1 MGMAQTDLRIGL
13 AGLGTVGAGVIKLL
27 DENASIVGRRAG
39 RAIRVTAVSARDRTR
54 ERGVDTA
61 RFAWVDNA
69 PDLAARDD
77 VDCVVEL
84 VGGSDGPALATANA
98 TLQAGKSFVT
108 ANKAMLAHHG
118 LELAALAEKAG
129 AALKFEAAVGGG
141 IPVIKGMREGL
152 AANDVTSVYGIL
164 NGTCNYILT
173 TMEKDGSDFAA
184 VLADA
189 QALGYA
195 EADPSFDVDGIDA
208 AHKLAILA
216 TLGFGS
222 APDFAH
228 VSTLGIRAIKA
239 ADIAFARQMNYR
251 IKLIGR
257 AEMING
263 ALYQR
268 VSPTLV
274 PLNHPIAHV
283 DSSLNAVVVEGNYV
297 GRLLFQGRGAGEGPT
312 ASAVV
317 ADLIDVAR
325 GEWGPA
331 FAIPAAQLSKLPAA
345 DADVCQARFYQ
356 RLTVKDQPGVLADVT
371 AILRDC
377 GVSLATVLQRGKI
390 AQGKDDSGGVY
401 VVLTTHLT
409 TAGAM
414 KAASTAMA
422 ALEAVLVPPLIMP
435 IMD

>member
-1 MGMAQTDLRIGL
+1 MSSKDLRIGL

-39 RAIRVTAVSARDRTR
+39 RNIVVTAVSARDRTR
-54 ERGVDTA
+54 NRGVDTS

-69 PDLAARDD
+69 PDLATRDD

-84 VGGSDGPALATANA
+84 VGGSDGPAFATAKA
-98 TLQAGKSFVT
+98 TLQAGKCFVT

-118 LELAALAEKAG
+118 LELAALAEKSG
-129 AALKFEAAVGGG
+129 TALKFEAAVGGG

-173 TMEKDGSDFAA
+173 TMEKDGSDFAK

-222 APDFAH
+222 APDFGA
-228 VSTLGIRAIKA
+228 VSTQGIRAISA
-239 ADIAFARQMNYR
+239 ADIVYARQLGYR

-257 AEMING
+257 AEMIDG

-268 VSPTLV
+268 VVPTLV
-274 PLNHPIAHV
+274 PLNHPVAHV

-325 GEWGPA
+325 GEWGPP
-331 FAIPAAQLSKLPAA
+331 FAIPAAQLSQLPAA
-345 DADVCQARFYQ
+345 DADAFQACFYQ
-356 RLTVKDQPGVLADVT
+356 RLTVADKPGVLADIT
-371 AILRDC
+371 AILRDV
-377 GVSLATVLQRGKI
+377 GISI
-390 AQGKDDSGGVY
+390 ASVIQQAKDDSGSVY
-401 VVLTTHLT
+401 FVLTTHLT
-409 TAGAM
+409 SAGAM
-414 KAASTAMA
+414 AVASNRMK
-422 ALEAVLVPPLIMP
+422 ALEAVLAEPLVMP
-435 IMD
+435 IME

>member
-1 MGMAQTDLRIGL
+1 MASKDLRIGL
-13 AGLGTVGAGVIKLL
+13 AGLGTVGAGVVKLL

-39 RAIRVTAVSARDRTR
+39 RNIVVTAVSARDRTR
-54 ERGVDTA
+54 SRGVDTN

-84 VGGSDGPALATANA
+84 MGGSDGPALATAKA
-98 TLQAGKSFVT
+98 TLTAGKSFVT

-118 LELAALAEKAG
+118 LELAALAEKSAT
-129 AALKFEAAVGGG
+129 ALKFEAAVGGG

-173 TMEKDGSDFAA
+173 TMEKQGSDFAE
-184 VLADA
+184 VLAEA
-189 QALGYA
+189 QSLGYA

-216 TLGFGS
+216 TLGFAS
-222 APDFAH
+222 APDFAN
-228 VSTLGIRAIKA
+228 VSTQGIRAIKA
-239 ADIAFARQMNYR
+239 TDITFAKQMNYR

-268 VSPTLV
+268 VAPTLV
-274 PLNHPIAHV
+274 PLGHPVAHV
-283 DSSLNAVVVEGNYV
+283 DSALNAVVVEGNYV

-325 GEWGPA
+325 GEWGPP
-331 FAIPAAQLSKLPAA
+331 FAIPAAQLNTLPAA
-345 DADVCQARFYQ
+345 DADALAARFYQ
-356 RLTVKDQPGVLADVT
+356 RLTVADQPGVLADIT

-377 GVSLATVLQRGKI
+377 GVSLATVLQRGKL
-390 AQGKDDSGGVY
+390 AQGKDESGGVY

-414 KAASTAMA
+414 AAAATRMTALDAMMA
-422 ALEAVLVPPLIMP
+422 EPLVMP
-435 IMD
+435 ILD

>member
-1 MGMAQTDLRIGL
+1 MSTKDLRIGL

-27 DENASIVGRRAG
+27 DENAAIVGRRAG
-39 RAIRVTAVSARDRTR
+39 RTIRVTAVSARDRTR
-54 ERGVDTA
+54 DRGVDTS
-61 RFAWVDNA
+61 RFAWEDNA
-69 PDLAARDD
+69 PDLAARED

-84 VGGSDGPALATANA
+84 VGGSDGPAFATAKA
-98 TLQAGKSFVT
+98 TLGAGKCFVT
-108 ANKAMLAHHG
+108 ANKAMIAHHG

-173 TMEKDGSDFAA
+173 TMEKDGSDFEA
-184 VLADA
+184 VLAAA
-189 QALGYA
+189 QSLGYA

-216 TLGFGS
+216 TLGFAS
-222 APDFAH
+222 APDFAS
-228 VSTLGIRAIKA
+228 VSTHGIRAIKA
-239 ADIAFARQMNYR
+239 ADIAFAKQMNYR

-257 AEMING
+257 AEMIGG

-274 PLNHPIAHV
+274 PMNHPIAHV

-297 GRLLFQGRGAGEGPT
+297 GRLLLQGRGAGEGPT

-331 FAIPAAQLSKLPAA
+331 FAIPAAQLSRLPAA
-345 DADVCQARFYQ
+345 DADAAQARFYQ
-356 RLTVKDQPGVLADVT
+356 RLTVMDQPGVLADIT

-377 GVSLATVLQRGKI
+377 GVSLATVLQRGKL

-401 VVLTTHLT
+401 VVLTTHQT
-409 TAGAM
+409 SAGAM
-414 KAASTAMA
+414 KAASARMA
-422 ALEAVLVPPLIMP
+422 ALDAVLADPLIMP
-435 IMD
+435 IID

>member
-1 MGMAQTDLRIGL
+1 MSTKDLRIGL

-27 DENASIVGRRAG
+27 TENAAIVGRRAG
-39 RAIRVTAVSARDRTR
+39 RNIIITAVSARDRNR
-54 ERGVDTA
+54 DRGVNLSP
-61 RFAWVDNA
+61 FAWVDNA

-84 VGGSDGPALATANA
+84 MGGSDGPALATARA
-98 TLQAGKSFVT
+98 TLSAGKSFVT

-118 LELAALAEKAG
+118 LALAALAEKSG
-129 AALKFEAAVGGG
+129 SALKFEAAVGGG

-173 TMEKDGSDFAA
+173 TMEKEGSDFAA
-184 VLADA
+184 VLSDA
-189 QALGYA
+189 QALGFA

-208 AHKLAILA
+208 GHKLAILA

-222 APDFAH
+222 APDFDH
-228 VSTLGIRAIKA
+228 VKMHGIRDVAA
-239 ADIAFARQMNYR
+239 ADIIFAKQMNYR

-257 AEMING
+257 AEMLNG
-263 ALYQR
+263 GLYQR
-268 VSPTLV
+268 VAPTLV
-274 PLNHPIAHV
+274 PLNHPVAHV
-283 DSSLNAVVVEGNYV
+283 DSSLNCVVVEGNYV

-331 FAIPAAQLSKLPAA
+331 FAIPAAQLSKLPPANA
-345 DADVCQARFYQ
+345 DDFAARFYQ
-356 RLTVKDQPGVLADVT
+356 RLVVADQPGVLADIT
-371 AILRDC
+371 ATLRDC
-377 GVSLATVLQRGKI
+377 GVSLATVIQRGKLKS
-390 AQGKDDSGGVY
+390 GKDESGGVY
-401 VVLTTHLT
+401 VVLTTHET
-409 TAGAM
+409 TSGAM
-414 KAASTAMA
+414 AKASE
-422 ALEAVLVPPLIMP
+422 ALAKLSSVLSPPLVMP
-435 IMD
+435 ILE